1 MVYGGRKYIIF
12 SAMTRSLMKV
22 EKSRSENVEL
32 IRKVRVGDQQAFE
45 QLLDRYKPLLD
56 AAVQKFSNDAM
67 FGSLEEDLRQEA
79 ILVFYNAIL
88 SYDLGSDGVEFG
100 LYAKICV
107 TNALISQMR
116 KMGRWGAE
124 QFFGVL
130 DEEDAAMQDEPS
142 VNLIE
147 QESLRE
153 IDSVIRESLSD
164 YEYRIWC
171 QFASGK
177 TAKEI
182 GASANVNEK
191 SVTNAIYRIRQK
203 LRKLL
208 R

>member
-1 MVYGGRKYIIF
+1 
-12 SAMTRSLMKV
+12 MKV
-22 EKSRSENVEL
+22 EKSKLENVEL
-32 IRKVRVGDQQAFE
+32 IEKVRNGDQQAFE

-56 AAVQKFSNDAM
+56 SSVQRFSNDAM
-67 FGSLEEDLRQEA
+67 FGSFEEDLRQEA

-100 LYAKICV
+100 LYAKICI
-107 TNALISQMR
+107 TNALISQLR
-116 KMGRWGAE
+116 KMERRESE
-124 QFFGVL
+124 QLFGVL

-147 QESLRE
+147 QESLQK
-153 IDSVIRESLSD
+153 IDSIIRESLSD

-191 SVTNAIYRIRQK
+191 SVTNAIYRIRKK
-203 LRKLL
+203 LREVL